1 MAELSKG
8 LRQDAELIVGLCM
21 SVEAGDTVTI
31 ITDNDHLTEADALA
45 QIVVER
51 GGFPVV
57 MNNEYQV
64 KKAIADMTFPMA
76 PPKNLHQAMVIGRD
90 HHHHQ
95 SRMGQPLR
103 RCLGGARVV
112 RCQCQDRIGRGG
124 HRQLEHDRSRY
135 SRRHQSRQ
143 GGHRGDEGR
152 QVVPCHFSGRHRPS
166 CFN

>member
-1 MAELSKG
+1 MAELDKG

-45 QIVVER
+45 QIVVEH

-76 PPKNLHQAMVIGRD
+76 PPKNLHQAMVNSDEIIIITNLEWANRFA
-90 HHHHQ
+90 HV
-95 SRMGQPLR
+95 S
-103 RCLGGARVV
+103 AV
-112 RCQCQDRIGRGG
+112 R
-124 HRQLEHDRSRY
+124 
-135 SRRHQSRQ
+135 
-143 GGHRGDEGR
+143 
-152 QVVPCHFSGRHRPS
+152 
-166 CFN
+166 